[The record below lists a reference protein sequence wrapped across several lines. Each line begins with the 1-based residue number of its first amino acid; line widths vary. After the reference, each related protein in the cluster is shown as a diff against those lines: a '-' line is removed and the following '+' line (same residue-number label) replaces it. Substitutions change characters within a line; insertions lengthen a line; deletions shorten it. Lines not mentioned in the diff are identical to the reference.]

1 MSSEIKAAK
10 KEIKSIFSDF
20 WFLVP
25 GYQRSYVWETDNIQ
39 DLLDDLW
46 FAYENKPENEYF
58 LGSLVLK
65 KTNKEDFNE
74 YEVLDGQQRLTTF
87 FLLMAVLRDI
97 SEDERLKGVCQNRIY
112 QEANPYEGTPERLR
126 IVYEIRDNV
135 EGFIKEYILEKGGTL
150 NPKIEENIK
159 SDNTSIS
166 HMANAINE
174 MKSFFSDKET
184 KQIEGFGV
192 FLALKLIFIYV
203 STESREDAF
212 RMFTILNN
220 RGIPLTSADIL
231 KSTNIGAIPTIKE
244 QEKYAKKWEE
254 IEGNLGKDFDRFLSF
269 IRTVLVKDKARL
281 NLLDEFEK
289 NIYEKEWEE
298 KGITKKGLLE
308 RGKET
313 IDFIERYYDI
323 YDKTILEPKLS
334 SNEYNNLITIMNIG
348 LPSSDWIPPVLLF
361 TDKFRENRLPDFLRK
376 LELKFT
382 SDWLSQYTSTERI
395 KNMNEILKEI
405 EKEGQTVDNLLNNK
419 ELFKISKENFE
430 NALNR
435 KDFYKKKYAK
445 YILLKYDFLKS
456 SNTALISNYRN
467 ISIEHILPQNP
478 DENSQWQRDF
488 TENEIEDLK
497 HNLGNLILINGK
509 KNTSLGNLDFI
520 LKKERYLKKRID
532 IFPSGKVFLQE
543 TEWKPQSIKDRQKEM
558 IDTLLKQS
566 IFDK

>member
-1 MSSEIKAAK
+1 M
-10 KEIKSIFSDF
+10 
-20 WFLVP
+20 
-25 GYQRSYVWETDNIQ
+25 
-39 DLLDDLW
+39 
-46 FAYENKPENEYF
+46 
-58 LGSLVLK
+58 
-65 KTNKEDFNE
+65 
-74 YEVLDGQQRLTTF
+74 LDGQQRLTTF

-126 IVYEIRDNV
+126 IVYQIRDNV
-135 EGFIKEYILEKGGTL
+135 EDFIKEYVLEKGGTL
-150 NPKIEENIK
+150 NPKIEEKIK

-174 MKSFFSDKET
+174 MKSFFSSKET

-203 STESREDAF
+203 STESIEDAF

-231 KSTNIGAIPTIKE
+231 KSTNIGAIPTVKE

-298 KGITKKGLLE
+298 KGGTKKGLLE
-308 RGKET
+308 RGKKT

-361 TDKFRENRLPDFLRK
+361 TDKFGENRLPDFLRK

-419 ELFKISKENFE
+419 ELFEISKENFE

-520 LKKERYLKKRID
+520 FKKERYLKKRID

-543 TEWKPQSIKDRQKEM
+543 TEWEPQSIKDRQKEM
-558 IDTLLKQS
+558 INTLLKEG
-566 IFDK
+566 IFD

>member
-289 NIYEKEWEE
+289 NIYEKESEE

-348 LPSSDWIPPVLLF
+348 LPSSDCIPPVLLF

-558 IDTLLKQS
+558 IDTLLKEG
-566 IFDK
+566 IFD

>member
-231 KSTNIGAIPTIKE
+231 KSTNIGAIPTVKE
-244 QEKYAKKWEE
+244 QEKCAKKWEE

-308 RGKET
+308 RGKKT

-361 TDKFRENRLPDFLRK
+361 TDKFGENRLPDFLRK

-405 EKEGQTVDNLLNNK
+405 EKEEQTVDNLLNNK

-456 SNTALISNYRN
+456 SNMALISNYRN
-467 ISIEHILPQNP
+467 ISIEHILPQNS
-478 DENSQWQRDF
+478 DENSQWQSDF

-532 IFPSGKVFLQE
+532 IFPSGKVFLQK

-558 IDTLLKQS
+558 IDTLLEEG
-566 IFDK
+566 IFE

>member
-1 MSSEIKAAK
+1 MSSKIIAEK

-20 WFLVP
+20 WFLIP
-25 GYQRSYVWETDNIQ
+25 TYQRSYVWDTDNIQ

-46 FAYENKPENEYF
+46 YAYEYKRDNEYF
-58 LGSLVLK
+58 LGSIVLK
-65 KTNKEDFNE
+65 KTEEKEFNE

-97 SEDERLKGVCQNRIY
+97 SVNKDLKDVCQKRIY
-112 QEANPYEGTPERLR
+112 QKANPYEGIPERIR
-126 IVYEIRDNV
+126 IIYEIRDNV
-135 EGFIKEYILEKGGTL
+135 GGFIKEYILKNEGTL
-150 NPKIEENIK
+150 SPKIEEFIK
-159 SDNTSIS
+159 SNNTSIS
-166 HMANAINE
+166 HMANAIKE
-174 MKSFFSDKET
+174 IKSFFSNKDNKE
-184 KQIEGFGV
+184 IEEFAV
-192 FLALKLIFIYV
+192 FLGLKLVFIYV

-231 KSTNIGAIPTIKE
+231 KSTNIGEIANQKD
-244 QEKYAKKWEE
+244 QEKYAEKWEE

-298 KGITKKGLLE
+298 KGGIKKGLLE
-308 RGKET
+308 RGKKT
-313 IDFIERYYDI
+313 INFIEQYYYI
-323 YDKTILEPKLS
+323 YDKTILDPKLS
-334 SNEYNNLITIMNIG
+334 SNEYKNLITIMNIG
-348 LPSSDWIPPVLLF
+348 FPSSDWIPPVLLF
-361 TDKFRENRLPDFLRK
+361 TEKFGEDRLLDFLRK

-405 EKEGQTVDNLLNNK
+405 EKEGQTIDNLLNNK
-419 ELFKISKENFE
+419 KLFEINKENFE

-456 SNTALISNYRN
+456 SNSAYISEYKN
-467 ISIEHILPQNP
+467 ISIEHILPQTP
-478 DENSQWQRDF
+478 KENSQWKSDF

-509 KNTSLGNLDFI
+509 KNTSLGNSDFMT
-520 LKKERYLKKRID
+520 KKKDYLKGLID

-558 IDTLLKQS
+558 IDTLLKEG
-566 IFDK
+566 IFD